1 MSSTAADSLAERLV
15 LLNERIQRACVDS
28 GRSLEEITLI
38 GVSKTKPAADVT
50 AANELGLHDFGENY
64 LQEATGKID
73 ALQGIAATWHYV
85 GNIQS
90 NKTKEVAKYFDW
102 VHTVDRSKIGQRLS
116 AQCPAGKTIQVLIQV
131 NIDDDPNKGGCSPA
145 QALDLTQQLTALP
158 NLQVRGLMTI
168 LSKDSIPRDSYE
180 SVAQLS
186 VQIAAELPA
195 AQQACWDTLSMGMTY
210 DLEHAIA
217 AGATHI
223 RIGTAL
229 FGARG

>member
-1 MSSTAADSLAERLV
+1 MSSTATDSLAERLV
-15 LLNERIQRACVDS
+15 LLNERIRRACVNS

-50 AANELGLHDFGENY
+50 AANALGLHDFGENY
-64 LQEATGKID
+64 LQEAAGKID
-73 ALQGIAATWHYV
+73 SLQGIAATWHYV

-102 VHTVDRSKIGQRLS
+102 VHTVDRSKIGVRLS
-116 AQCPAGKTIQVLIQV
+116 AQCPSGKTIQVLIQV

-145 QALDLTQQLTALP
+145 QALDLTHQLMVLP
-158 NLQVRGLMTI
+158 NLQIRGLMTI
-168 LSKDSIPRDSYE
+168 LSKNSNPRDGYE

-186 VQIAAELPA
+186 AHIAATLPA
-195 AQQACWDTLSMGMTY
+195 AQQAHWDTLSMGMTD
-210 DLEHAIA
+210 DLEQAIA

>member
-1 MSSTAADSLAERLV
+1 MNSTSAENLAGRLA
-15 LLNERIQRACVDS
+15 LLNERIQRACKASDRSVD
-28 GRSLEEITLI
+28 EITLI
-38 GVSKTKPAADVT
+38 GMSKTKPAADVT
-50 AANELGLHDFGENY
+50 AAFELGLQDFGENY

-73 ALQGIAATWHYV
+73 ALQSIAATWHYV

-90 NKTKEVAKYFDW
+90 NKTREVAKYFDW

-158 NLQVRGLMTI
+158 NLQIRGLMTI